1 MKKILPFYITK
12 YKFDQDKL
20 NEVLVNG
27 ETINENI
34 DSTGNQ
40 IINTE
45 SNSISDNLIK
55 VPQLKTEYSD
65 DKISQ
70 NYMTEFSEFKSPD
83 EQNKSDLLTDDSITE
98 VDNDQ
103 GVREEILESQLDELS
118 KILEL
123 ESQKNIKFQ
132 EDAEQNYRATKNLI
146 VDMRIKNGEGS
157 DYSDFQDSFPFL
169 PKTKDSEPSYNPS
182 PYISNPD

>member
-1 MKKILPFYITK
+1 
-12 YKFDQDKL
+12 
-20 NEVLVNG
+20 
-27 ETINENI
+27 
-34 DSTGNQ
+34 
-40 IINTE
+40 
-45 SNSISDNLIK
+45 
-55 VPQLKTEYSD
+55 
-65 DKISQ
+65 
-70 NYMTEFSEFKSPD
+70 MTEFSEFKSPD
-83 EQNKSDLLTDDSITE
+83 EQNKSDLLVDDSITE
-98 VDNDQ
+98 VEDDQ
-103 GVREEILESQLDELS
+103 RVREGILEKQLDELS

-146 VDMRIKNGEGS
+146 VDMRIKNGEGN

>member
-12 YKFDQDKL
+12 YNFDQDKL
-20 NEVLVNG
+20 NEVLVNN
-27 ETINENI
+27 EPINENL

-45 SNSISDNLIK
+45 TNFISDNLIK

-70 NYMTEFSEFKSPD
+70 NYMTEFSEFKTPE
-83 EQNKSDLLTDDSITE
+83 EQTTSDLMVDDSITE
-98 VDNDQ
+98 VEDDQ
-103 GVREEILESQLDELS
+103 RSREGILENQLDELS

-123 ESQKNIKFQ
+123 ETQKNIKFQ
-132 EDAEQNYRATKNLI
+132 EDSEQNYRATKNLI
-146 VDMRIKNGEGS
+146 VDMRIQNGEGN

-169 PKTKDSEPSYNPS
+169 PKTNDSEPSYNPS

>member
-27 ETINENI
+27 EPINENI

-45 SNSISDNLIK
+45 TNSISDNLIK

-70 NYMTEFSEFKSPD
+70 NYMTEFSEFKIPE
-83 EQNKSDLLTDDSITE
+83 EQTESNLLVDDSFAE
-98 VDNDQ
+98 VDADQ
-103 GVREEILESQLDELS
+103 RVREGILENQLNELS

-123 ESQKNIKFQ
+123 ETQKSIKFQ
-132 EDAEQNYRATKNLI
+132 EDSEQNYKATKNLI
-146 VDMRIKNGEGS
+146 VDMRIKNGEGD

-169 PKTKDSEPSYNPS
+169 PKTKDSEPSYNPI
-182 PYISNPD
+182 PYVSNPE